1 MDENK
6 NPILKKEELTDETL
20 EQVSGGVNLPLN
32 MGANE
37 SSSEAAS
44 ASAATVDS
52 RPIPA
57 GMTAGAAIMIGG
69 AWGVIDHQQ
78 PSKRLDRHMPTPTP
92 ERDPR
97 SM

>member
-32 MGANE
+32 IGANE

-44 ASAATVDS
+44 ASAAAVDS
-52 RPIPA
+52 RPVPA
-57 GMTAGAAIMIGG
+57 GMTAGAAILIGG
-69 AWGVIDHQQ
+69 AWVAIDRQK
-78 PSKRLDRHMPTPTP
+78 PSKRLDHHMPTLTT

>member
-44 ASAATVDS
+44 ASAAAVDS

-57 GMTAGAAIMIGG
+57 E
-69 AWGVIDHQQ
+69 Q
-78 PSKRLDRHMPTPTP
+78 PIRRLDRHMPTPIPKTRFP

>member
-1 MDENK
+1 MEENK
-6 NPILKKEELTDETL
+6 KPITNKKELTDENL
-20 EQVSGGVNLPLN
+20 EQVNGGVNLPLN

-44 ASAATVDS
+44 SAAAVDS
-52 RPIPA
+52 RSVSA
-57 GMTAGAAIMIGG
+57 GMTAGAAILIGG
-69 AWGVIDHQQ
+69 AWAIIEHQQ
-78 PSKRLDRHMPTPTP
+78 PSKKANRHMPTPTP

>member
-44 ASAATVDS
+44 SAAAVD
-52 RPIPA
+52 PMAIPA
-57 GMTAGAAIMIGG
+57 GITAGAAIMIGG
-69 AWGVIDHQQ
+69 AWVVIDHQQ
-78 PSKRLDRHMPTPTP
+78 PSKKANRHMPTPTP

>member
-44 ASAATVDS
+44 ASAVDS
-52 RPIPA
+52 RPVRA

-69 AWGVIDHQQ
+69 AWVVIDHQQ

>member
-44 ASAATVDS
+44 ASAAAVDS

-57 GMTAGAAIMIGG
+57 AMTAGAAIMIGG
-69 AWGVIDHQQ
+69 AWVVIDHQQ
-78 PSKRLDRHMPTPTP
+78 PSKRLDRHMPKPTP